1 MNQDGYKAPLIAAAP
16 VEVIGMESEK
26 EEKSSREVDEEA
38 HAAWSRAWS
47 SISPES
53 PLLAWMDWASHL
65 ATSPGKRAELSR
77 LALDQLERIQ
87 TIITAGLSQGNDGPS
102 AGAVPQLSDRRFAD
116 PSWGQWPFNL
126 FGQSFEM
133 QRRWWEEATRDVWGV
148 DPHHQRLVAFGVQ
161 QWMEMFSPSN
171 LAPLNPVV
179 IRKSLDENGANLA
192 RGLSNLFDDI
202 ARRMANQPP
211 AGTENFV
218 VGKDVAATPGKVVFR
233 NRLIELIQYEPTT
246 EMVHPEPILIVPAW
260 IMKYYILD
268 LSPRNSL
275 IRYLVDQGFTVFC
288 ISWKNPDAG
297 DRDMGMAEYLDLGF
311 HAALSTVNTIA
322 AGARVHA
329 AGYCLGGT
337 LLSIAAAAMARD
349 LDDRLASVS
358 LLAAQTDFSEPGE
371 LGLLIDES
379 QIALLEAQ
387 MAEVGYLHAEQMTAA
402 FQLLRSYDLFWSR
415 IVNEYFLGER
425 RPMNDLMAWN
435 ADGTRL
441 PAMMHSQYLRRLY
454 LQNDLASGRYQ
465 VGGRPISLGDI
476 SLPIFC
482 VGTITDHVAPWRS
495 VYKLHLLTPTEVT
508 FALTNGGHN
517 AGIVS
522 EPGRTR
528 RQYQISRRAR
538 GDTYVSPDDWVEKTP
553 VKPGSWWPEW
563 ADWMAER
570 SQARDA
576 SARHLNAS
584 TVITPLADA
593 PGDYIRMP

>member
-1 MNQDGYKAPLIAAAP
+1 
-16 VEVIGMESEK
+16 MESRK
-26 EEKSSREVDEEA
+26 EEKSSKELDEEA

-87 TIITAGLSQGNDGPS
+87 TIIKAGLSQSDDGQS
-102 AGAVPQLSDRRFAD
+102 AGALPPLSDRRFAD

-133 QRRWWEEATRDVWGV
+133 QRRWWGEATRDVWGV
-148 DPHHQRLVAFGVQ
+148 DPHHQRLVAFGVE
-161 QWMEMFSPSN
+161 QWMEMLSPSN
-171 LAPLNPVV
+171 LAMLNPVV

-246 EMVHPEPILIVPAW
+246 EVVHPEPILIVPAW

-268 LSPRNSL
+268 LSPHNSL

-288 ISWKNPDAG
+288 ISWKNPDPG

-415 IVNEYFLGER
+415 IINEYLLGDR

-441 PAMMHSQYLRRLY
+441 PAKMHSQYLRRLY

-465 VGGRPISLGDI
+465 VGGKPISLGDI
-476 SLPIFC
+476 NLPIFC
-482 VGTITDHVAPWRS
+482 VGTTTDHVAPWRS
-495 VYKLHLLTPTEVT
+495 VYKLHLLTATEVT

-522 EPGRTR
+522 EPGRPR
-528 RQYQISRRAR
+528 RQYQVSRRAR
-538 GDTYVSPDDWVEKTP
+538 GDTYVSPDDWVENTP

-593 PGDYIRMP
+593 PGDYIKMS